1 MRKSGSD
8 TPKETPEEELK
19 RLRKENARLK
29 SQKEADKAK
38 ISDLKKEL
46 KKKRRADD
54 NRERRTT
61 QVAFE
66 PVPGHRFS
74 IQLIMLCVLIYVRTG
89 CGLRTV
95 ISIIRIFEE
104 VIGDPLGKLPCYNS
118 VANWVRKLGLSV
130 YEEDRRG

>member
-46 KKKRRADD
+46 KKKKD
-54 NRERRTT
+54 
-61 QVAFE
+61 
-66 PVPGHRFS
+66 VPT
-74 IQLIMLCVLIYVRTG
+74 I
-89 CGLRTV
+89 TV
-95 ISIIRIFEE
+95 SEE
-104 VIGDPLGKLPCYNS
+104 Q
-118 VANWVRKLGLSV
+118 RKLLSSLFP
-130 YEEDRRG
+130 DIDSLFS

>member
-46 KKKRRADD
+46 KKKKTCRR
-54 NRERRTT
+54 
-61 QVAFE
+61 
-66 PVPGHRFS
+66 
-74 IQLIMLCVLIYVRTG
+74 
-89 CGLRTV
+89 
-95 ISIIRIFEE
+95 
-104 VIGDPLGKLPCYNS
+104 
-118 VANWVRKLGLSV
+118 
-130 YEEDRRG
+130 

>member
-74 IQLIMLCVLIYVRTG
+74 IQLIMLCVPIYVRTG

-95 ISIIRIFEE
+95 ISIIS
-104 VIGDPLGKLPCYNS
+104 DL
-118 VANWVRKLGLSV
+118 
-130 YEEDRRG
+130 